1 MSQERDRSPNRAASN
16 TAHRIPSQLRSDIGQ
31 NALWTL
37 QLQKGADP
45 LDVAGLDTCVP
56 SVEQLMTLRQPRTSR
71 RSHNREHRLGDGC
84 DLLWAELPSFEL
96 DEVTAEEDR
105 SIVYRL

>member
-1 MSQERDRSPNRAASN
+1 
-16 TAHRIPSQLRSDIGQ
+16 
-31 NALWTL
+31 
-37 QLQKGADP
+37 
-45 LDVAGLDTCVP
+45 LD
-56 SVEQLMTLRQPRTSR
+56 
-71 RSHNREHRLGDGC
+71 DGC